1 MSIQEEYKE
10 RYEKYLLSLAR
21 ALEDHVRG
29 NLQEVPRI
37 DRITARAKTVNSF
50 VGKAEKVVDGVKKY
64 SDPLNQI
71 QDQIGVRI
79 VAFYLDDVDAVAKV
93 VEGYYRK
100 IESKYIVPES
110 DSEFGYFGKHFILLI
125 PDDLID
131 DGIDVNKIP
140 KYFELQIKT
149 LFQHAWGEAEHD
161 LGYKPGAVLSSDV
174 KRRIAFT
181 AAQAWGADQIFNEL
195 HGAAKKRPTGSGG

>member
-1 MSIQEEYKE
+1 MSIREEYKE
-10 RYEKYLLSLAR
+10 RYDNYLVSLAS
-21 ALEDHVRG
+21 ALEGHVRE
-29 NLQEVPRI
+29 NLKGVPRI
-37 DRITARAKTVNSF
+37 DRVSARPKGIDSF
-50 VGKAEKVVDGVKKY
+50 VSKADKEVNGVKKY
-64 SDPLNQI
+64 SDPFNQI

-79 VAFYLDDVDAVAKV
+79 VTFYLDDVDAVKK
-93 VEGYYRK
+93 EIESYYRK
-100 IESKYIVPES
+100 IESKNIGPNS

-131 DGIDVNKIP
+131 DRSDVNKIP
-140 KYFELQIKT
+140 KFFELQIKT

-161 LGYKPGAVLSSDV
+161 LGYKPGVTLSSDV

-195 HGAAKKRPTGSGG
+195 HKAAND

>member
-1 MSIQEEYKE
+1 MSIQDEYKE

-21 ALEDHVRG
+21 ALEDHVRD
-29 NLQEVPRI
+29 NLQGVPRI

-64 SDPLNQI
+64 PDPLNEI

-79 VAFYLDDVDAVAKV
+79 VTFYLDDVVGVEKD

-100 IESKYIVPES
+100 IESKYVEPES

-131 DGIDVNKIP
+131 DGIDVNKVP

-161 LGYKPGAVLSSDV
+161 LGYKPGTALSSDI
-174 KRRIAFT
+174 KRKIAFT

-195 HGAAKKRPTGSGG
+195 HGAIKKRPTGSSE